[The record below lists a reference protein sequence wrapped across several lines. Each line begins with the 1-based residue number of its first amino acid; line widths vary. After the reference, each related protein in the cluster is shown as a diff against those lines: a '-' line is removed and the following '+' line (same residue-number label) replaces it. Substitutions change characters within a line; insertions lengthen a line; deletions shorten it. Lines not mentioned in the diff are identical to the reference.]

1 MAQEQKPK
9 KVKIILMAPHTHA
22 GEKYKKGDEIE
33 VRPEQAKRL
42 IQQKIAKGA

>member
-1 MAQEQKPK
+1 MAEDPK
-9 KVKIILMAPHTHA
+9 SKRVKIVLLAPHTHA
-22 GEKYKKGDEIE
+22 GEKYKKEDEIE